1 MTTKELLA
9 LVERWREDAARV
21 RRIAA
26 KMDSRG
32 DCDAA
37 AEMRTS
43 AQDAEGYAD
52 ELAPI
57 ATALCAEVEAL
68 RKDAERYR
76 WLREKG
82 LSFTHDA
89 EHRGVSTM
97 RWGEW
102 DYDTPEGF
110 AARIDAAI
118 DAAKEPK

>member
-9 LVERWREDAARV
+9 LPKGWRIRA
-21 RRIAA
+21 
-26 KMDSRG
+26 DSLEAG
-32 DCDAA
+32 GWFAA
-37 AEMRTS
+37 ADEKRM
-43 AQDAEGYAD
+43 AAD

-89 EHRGVSTM
+89 EHRGVSTT